1 MEGKN
6 SWEKKPQLINIQGTG
21 AEGTRDKKPRG
32 KRCWDPRERGWEREK
47 MVFVKHC
54 DGETLGEAACDS
66 DLHIMFNNSKGTKRQ
81 NQPSI

>member
-1 MEGKN
+1 
-6 SWEKKPQLINIQGTG
+6 
-21 AEGTRDKKPRG
+21 
-32 KRCWDPRERGWEREK
+32 

-81 NQPSI
+81 NQQGI